1 MVIRVRIRG
10 LENERMEG
18 SIAFW
23 GFFGFEFFFLRKKK
37 GKSFQ
42 MGKI

>member
-23 GFFGFEFFFLRKKK
+23 GFFGFEFFFFKEEER
-37 GKSFQ
+37 
-42 MGKI
+42 